1 MRIQIILLSL
11 SVTLHRYSNVMPNY
25 TKLFNSIVTSTIW
38 TEDDKTRIV
47 WITMLAIADQNGEV
61 QASIPGLARLAAV
74 SINDAEIAIAKFLGP
89 DPYSRTPEND
99 GRRIAKIDGG
109 WELLNHAKYRRMAS
123 LAEAKEA
130 NAERQRRHRER
141 NAPVT
146 HSNASVTHR
155 NATVTPQ
162 TDKAE
167 AEAEAEAKEEK
178 KSGKAASAN
187 KSPLSFPDSFSENRK
202 QTLLLWAKHKAE
214 KGQSYKPSGWK
225 EMLTKLASMSDEAL
239 DQAVRHSMAMNY
251 QGIFAAPKG
260 EVQHQAAE
268 SKPKKLPIPANW
280 RQIAA
285 TIYDEPLTCEE
296 GELTDDQRADIYR
309 NSR

>member
-1 MRIQIILLSL
+1 LRIHIILLSL

-74 SINDAEIAIAKFLGP
+74 SISDAEIAISKFLGP

-130 NAERQRRHRER
+130 NSERQRRHRER
-141 NAPVT
+141 NASVTHRNASVT
-146 HSNASVTHR
+146 HSNAS
-155 NATVTPQ
+155 VTPQ

-167 AEAEAEAKEEK
+167 AEAEAKAKEEK

-202 QTLLLWAKHKAE
+202 QTFLLWAKHKAE

-225 EMLTKLASMSDEAL
+225 EMLAKLASMSDEAL

-260 EVQHQAAE
+260 EVQHQAAKP
-268 SKPKKLPIPANW
+268 KPKKLPIPANW

>member
-1 MRIQIILLSL
+1 
-11 SVTLHRYSNVMPNY
+11 MPNY

-74 SINDAEIAIAKFLGP
+74 SISDAEIAISKFLGP

-109 WELLNHAKYRRMAS
+109 WELLNHAKYRKMAS

-130 NAERQRRHRER
+130 NSERQRRHRER
-141 NAPVT
+141 NASVTHRNASVT
-146 HSNASVTHR
+146 HSNAS
-155 NATVTPQ
+155 VTPQ

-167 AEAEAEAKEEK
+167 AEAEAKAKEEK

-202 QTLLLWAKHKAE
+202 QTFLLWAKHKAE

-225 EMLTKLASMSDEAL
+225 EMLSKLASMSDEAL

-260 EVQHQAAE
+260 EVQHHAAE
-268 SKPKKLPIPANW
+268 PKPKKLPIPANW
-280 RQIAA
+280 REIAA

>member
-1 MRIQIILLSL
+1 
-11 SVTLHRYSNVMPNY
+11 MPNY

-74 SINDAEIAIAKFLGP
+74 SISDAEMAIAKFLGP
-89 DPYSRTPEND
+89 DPYSRTPDND

-167 AEAEAEAKEEK
+167 AEAEADTKEN

-202 QTLLLWAKHKAE
+202 QTFLLWAKHKAE
-214 KGQSYKPSGWK
+214 KGQSYKPTGW
-225 EMLTKLASMSDEAL
+225 EQLLSSLDNMTDAEL

-251 QGIFAAPKG
+251 QGIFPAPKG
-260 EVQHQAAE
+260 EQNQQGQE
-268 SKPKKLPIPANW
+268 TKPKLATAPANW
-280 RQIAA
+280 QQTAEELYEQSFAGMAWEAITPTQRGQIAMHINQA
-285 TIYDEPLTCEE
+285 
-296 GELTDDQRADIYR
+296 
-309 NSR
+309 